1 MYWCNTNN
9 NITEHCLRG
18 VGVMKSTNCERRKCI
33 PEEAEGNEQIIRAAR
48 SSTQKLSPPTYD
60 GPSTQHR
67 LKCTHILYTPRLSE
81 HTKPLVSESGTAVDQ
96 HTRDGYFP
104 KVEWTA
110 GMYYSRDAIWFN
122 NYFRKCR
129 WPIAVYFLHLSL
141 WCFRIRHELKTYLRR
156 LNTHDGVLTCC
167 CNNIFI
173 GRRSIY
179 FKNPIHHTTG
189 EQHDE
194 AYDDTLY
201 IIESVERTKK
211 ILKSHRIGAVWRWY
225 EPSRTYNRV
234 LHCNRGI
241 VANVRRVLGSPH
253 LSGGGGDNDTPTYP
267 PHAQSVPTA
276 SGRNNPRASLV
287 FAYLPHRVQHA
298 RSEYLLLDVRGV
310 YT

>member
-1 MYWCNTNN
+1 
-9 NITEHCLRG
+9 
-18 VGVMKSTNCERRKCI
+18 MKSTNCERRKCI

-67 LKCTHILYTPRLSE
+67 LKCTHIYTPRLSE

-104 KVEWTA
+104 
-110 GMYYSRDAIWFN
+110 
-122 NYFRKCR
+122 
-129 WPIAVYFLHLSL
+129 
-141 WCFRIRHELKTYLRR
+141 KTYLRR